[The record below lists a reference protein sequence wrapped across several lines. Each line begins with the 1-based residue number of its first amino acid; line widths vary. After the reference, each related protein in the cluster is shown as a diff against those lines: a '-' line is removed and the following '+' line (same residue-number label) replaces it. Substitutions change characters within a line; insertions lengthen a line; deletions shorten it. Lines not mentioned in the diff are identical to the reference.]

1 VFLIINKI
9 MKDFKELDKKL
20 EKIESDMRYMKQV
33 INDNNKPD
41 ELKKIARETLIE
53 LGKEKQKIL
62 EEIRK

>member
-1 VFLIINKI
+1 